1 MSLNLSESGNNLNSD
16 DSNGSI
22 ACNTTTP
29 QVIDDECTKKK
40 VTSKGKG
47 NRRNKTSDAVF
58 SDDDSQIVGVDKMLG
73 IGEHNN
79 DDIQLLLKQ
88 QRKLTTVRSWLNHNI
103 SQGRGVDCEWYQI
116 LEDYFTDYT
125 PREGHLAWLLGSNDE
140 RKICING
147 GFTKDDTVYILRCPT
162 TSPSASLQ
170 PQWTWTKIIPKV
182 KSENFLHFVYGSTI
196 TTLDSKRAIRFGGF
210 TAGLYRG
217 EKLNLLC

>member
-29 QVIDDECTKKK
+29 QEIDDECTKKK

-47 NRRNKTSDAVF
+47 NRRNKTYDAVF
-58 SDDDSQIVGVDKMLG
+58 SDVDSQIVGVDKMLG

-125 PREGHLAWLLGSNDE
+125 PREGHLAWLLGSNKE

-147 GFTKDDTVYILRCPT
+147 GFTKDDTVYMLHKMHCFVQKGEFTLSIFLKLFLLTEPEHDMLFC
-162 TSPSASLQ
+162 
-170 PQWTWTKIIPKV
+170 TKNWIAK
-182 KSENFLHFVYGSTI
+182 KGGGSFATN
-196 TTLDSKRAIRFGGF
+196 GGGG
-210 TAGLYRG
+210 A
-217 EKLNLLC
+217 E